1 MVRAV
6 LKEKVYGTSAP
17 TNVHSV
23 YDLID
28 HKSVSPAPEENMFGL
43 FDYFL
48 QQAFVVL
55 Q

>member
-6 LKEKVYGTSAP
+6 LKEKDYGTSAP

-23 YDLID
+23 YVLIV
-28 HKSVSPAPEENMFGL
+28 HVPALPAPEENVFGL

-48 QQAFVVL
+48 QQAL
-55 Q
+55 TLL